1 MIAEYTSGQFPA
13 LRTAPAQSAMVHL
26 IEREG
31 YTSLVADVFTK
42 ESTIPE
48 TVNEVFRAFMTMIEL
63 KHSTMEEIITY
74 LTPDDFQTS
83 MWDFEHASQI
93 TTDDTITETV
103 DISEATNILV
113 HGKFQLMYF
122 IINSLFG
129 YDIFWVYMHCNKKLN
144 TRNSLKCNS

>member
-1 MIAEYTSGQFPA
+1 MSYYVYTQVIAEYSSGQFPA

-48 TVNEVFRAFMTMIEL
+48 TVNEVFKAFMMMIEL

-74 LTPDDFQTS
+74 MTPDDFQTS
-83 MWDFEHASQI
+83 TWDFEHASQI

-103 DISEATNILV
+103 DISESTNVLV
-113 HGKFQLMYF
+113 HGKCQMH
-122 IINSLFG
+122 IASLPHYSFVSSFG
-129 YDIFWVYMHCNKKLN
+129 
-144 TRNSLKCNS
+144 

>member
-1 MIAEYTSGQFPA
+1 

-48 TVNEVFRAFMTMIEL
+48 TVNEVFRAFITMIEL

-74 LTPDDFQTS
+74 LMPDDFQTS
-83 MWDFEHASQI
+83 TWDFEHASQI

-103 DISEATNILV
+103 DISEAANILV
-113 HGKFQLMYF
+113 HGGFHLMNF
-122 IINSLFG
+122 IVNLFFRHC
-129 YDIFWVYMHCNKKLN
+129 FWVHTHYNKKLN
-144 TRNSLKCNS
+144 TRTFLKCNS

>member
-1 MIAEYTSGQFPA
+1 MEYTSGQFPA

-48 TVNEVFRAFMTMIEL
+48 TVNEVFKAFMTMVEL
-63 KHSTMEEIITY
+63 KHSTLEEIITY
-74 LTPDDFQTS
+74 LTPEDFQTS
-83 MWDFEHASQI
+83 TWDFEHASQI

-103 DISEATNILV
+103 DISESVNILV
-113 HGKFQLMYF
+113 HGKFIHITY
-122 IINSLFG
+122 I
-129 YDIFWVYMHCNKKLN
+129 V
-144 TRNSLKCNS
+144 

>member
-13 LRTAPAQSAMVHL
+13 LRTAPSQSAMVHL

-48 TVNEVFRAFMTMIEL
+48 TVNEVFKAFMTMVEL

-74 LTPDDFQTS
+74 LTPEDFQTS
-83 MWDFEHASQI
+83 AWDIEHASQI

-103 DISEATNILV
+103 DISESVDILV
-113 HGKFQLMYF
+113 HGKWK
-122 IINSLFG
+122 IINSFCFQRRS
-129 YDIFWVYMHCNKKLN
+129 DAINI
-144 TRNSLKCNS
+144 S